1 MLLMGKLTINGYDEQ
16 FAMENHH
23 AIFIGKPST
32 VFRLGH
38 LKNSYVEL
46 PEGSSANYP
55 KMGLGPRF
63 VTCCNLGQMDCFLLG
78 QITWNSGLPHSSW
91 ENLWF
96 PVSCRFSKPI
106 HWYVQLSYLNSNNLR
121 IPMMC
126 MADGYRWVQ
135 MGTDGYRWV
144 QMGTDG
150 YRGKT

>member
-78 QITWNSGLPHSSW
+78 QIT
-91 ENLWF
+91 
-96 PVSCRFSKPI
+96 
-106 HWYVQLSYLNSNNLR
+106 
-121 IPMMC
+121 
-126 MADGYRWVQ
+126 
-135 MGTDGYRWV
+135 
-144 QMGTDG
+144 
-150 YRGKT
+150 